1 MDSLQASI
9 KAHIL
14 ETFLPG
20 TNEAELTSTT
30 PLIAG
35 GILDSLATVR
45 LVSWLE
51 ETYGIEVQAH
61 EVSADN
67 LDTVEL
73 IAELVKRKRGKG

>member
-1 MDSLQASI
+1 MDSIQASV
-9 KAHIL
+9 KAYIQQ
-14 ETFLPG
+14 TFLG

-30 PLIAG
+30 PLIEG
-35 GILDSLATVR
+35 GILDSLATVQ
-45 LVSWLE
+45 LVDWLE

-73 IAELVKRKRGKG
+73 IAELVKRKGGKG